1 MRDDERESGIARRLE
16 ARARAA
22 APPRPD
28 FGRLYAKES
37 ERVRAKPAKAGL
49 KGLRFVL
56 PYAAAACLA
65 LAVGFVLGGF
75 AIPASRNFPD
85 LEESRS
91 SAASGIQNEVDFY
104 LDELWTNP
112 DVRAEAVSWTP

>member
-16 ARARAA
+16 AQARAA

-37 ERVRAKPAKAGL
+37 ERVRAKPAQAGL
-49 KGLRFVL
+49 QGLRFVL

-65 LAVGFVLGGF
+65 LAAGFALGHF
-75 AIPASRNFPD
+75 AIPTVPEASS
-85 LEESRS
+85 LALSRI
-91 SAASGIQNEVDFY
+91 AGEPGIQNEVDFY

-112 DVRAEAVSWTP
+112 DVQAETVSWTP